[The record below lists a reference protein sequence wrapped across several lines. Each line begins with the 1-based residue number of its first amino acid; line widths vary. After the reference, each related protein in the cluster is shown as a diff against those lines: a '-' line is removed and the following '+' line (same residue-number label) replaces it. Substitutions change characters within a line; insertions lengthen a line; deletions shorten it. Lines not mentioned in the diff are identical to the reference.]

1 MYIERHVSHKLQNL
15 AKHFSILV
23 LSGARQ
29 VGKSTLL
36 NHLFGKKCRT
46 VVFDPTVDVE
56 NVRRDPDL
64 FLQNNPPPLILDEI
78 QFAPELVSAI
88 KRWVDNNP
96 RPGQYFLSGSQQWA
110 VIKSLAESLAGRAIF
125 LELAPFSMGEI
136 AGVSPKDS
144 WLARWTNS
152 GGDKT
157 FLAPQ
162 KRRPVFERLWR
173 GFYPKA
179 QGLPGATLPMLFDSY
194 IKTYIERDARSL
206 ADFADLPT
214 FHRFYFLMGALT
226 GQEINY
232 SHLGRDIG
240 ITPQTAQR
248 WLGLLQS
255 TYQWFELPAF
265 SMNIPK
271 RVSGRAKGYFVDTG
285 LAAFTQAISSPK
297 AMASH
302 PQVGALF
309 ETAVVNEVRKQA
321 QLFPFVPKLFHWR
334 SHAGA
339 EVDLILERDGVFFP
353 MEVKL
358 KTHPTGADTSGLTA
372 FRKTHPSLRIGKGAV
387 LAPVETSYALSKND
401 IAIPWDALLPNKV
414 KE

>member
-1 MYIERHVSHKLQNL
+1 MYIERHLSHKLQNL
-15 AKHFSILV
+15 AKHFPILV

-36 NHLFGKKCRT
+36 NHLFGKKCRA

-56 NVRRDPDL
+56 NARRDPDL

-78 QFAPELVSAI
+78 QFAPELVSAL
-88 KRWVDNNP
+88 KRRVDKDP
-96 RPGQYFLSGSQQWA
+96 HPGQYFLSGSQQWA
-110 VIKSLAESLAGRAIF
+110 VIKSLAESSAGRAVF

-136 AGVSPKDS
+136 SGGSPKDF
-144 WLARWTNS
+144 WLARWTS
-152 GGDKT
+152 GSGTQT
-157 FLAPQ
+157 FHAP
-162 KRRPVFERLWR
+162 KRKPIFERMWR

-179 QGLPGATLPMLFDSY
+179 QGLPSALLPTLFDSY
-194 IKTYIERDARSL
+194 IKTYIERDARSF

-265 SMNIPK
+265 SMNLPK
-271 RVSGRAKGYFVDTG
+271 RVSGRPKGYFIDTG

-309 ETAVVNEVRKQA
+309 ETAVVNEIRKQA
-321 QLFPFVPKLFHWR
+321 QLLPFTPKLYHWR

-339 EVDLILERDGVFFP
+339 EVDIILERDGVFFP

-358 KTHPTGADTSGLTA
+358 KTHPTGGDTSGLTA
-372 FRKTHPSLRIGKGAV
+372 FRKSYPSLQIGKGAV
-387 LAPVETSYALSKND
+387 IAPVDKSYALTPND
-401 IAIPWDALLPNKV
+401 IAIPWDALPLTKGI
-414 KE
+414 EQ

>member
-1 MYIERHVSHKLQNL
+1 MYIERHLSRKLQKL
-15 AKHFSILV
+15 AAHFPILV

-36 NHLFGKKCRT
+36 DHLFGKKCRT

-56 NVRRDPDL
+56 NARRDPDL
-64 FLQNNPPPLILDEI
+64 FLQTNPPPLILDEI
-78 QFAPELVSAI
+78 QFVPELVSAI
-88 KRWVDNNP
+88 KRRVDKDP

-110 VIKSLAESLAGRAIF
+110 VIKSLAESSAGRAVF

-136 AGVSPKDS
+136 SSVSAKES
-144 WLARWTNS
+144 WLARWTS
-152 GGDKT
+152 GKGVPS
-157 FLAPQ
+157 FHAP
-162 KRRPVFERLWR
+162 KRKPLFERLWR

-179 QGLPGATLPMLFDSY
+179 QGLPSALIPTYFDGY

-226 GQEINY
+226 GQEMNY

-255 TYQWFELPAF
+255 TYQWYELPAF

-271 RVSGRAKGYFVDTG
+271 RVSGRPKGFLVDSG

-297 AMASH
+297 ALASH
-302 PQVGALF
+302 PQAGALF
-309 ETAVVNEVRKQA
+309 ETTVVNEIRKQA
-321 QLFPFVPKLFHWR
+321 HLLDFAPKLFHWR

-339 EVDLILERDGVFFP
+339 EVDIILERDGIFFP

-358 KTHPTGADTSGLTA
+358 KSHPTGGDTSGLTA
-372 FRKTHPSLRIGKGAV
+372 FRKSHPTLNIGRGAV
-387 LAPVETSYALSKND
+387 LAPVETSYALNRND
-401 IAIPWDALLPNKV
+401 FAVPWDALPSSKV
-414 KE
+414 IE